1 MPAAAMPHI
10 FLCVQ
15 GGAKEVLSLTQETWC
30 PSTRNSTPMPSCAD
44 EDATCEVPRDGR
56 NRRPPSLLAEA
67 LSSACPVPTPRVFH
81 PARCIDRFPH
91 LRCRVLTLLPGRS
104 FSPRMKSVY
113 SWRPHLGVMP
123 CKVTSHYKLRD
134 VQI

>member
-10 FLCVQ
+10 FPCVQ
-15 GGAKEVLSLTQETWC
+15 GGAKEVLSATQETWC

-67 LSSACPVPTPRVFH
+67 LSSACPVPTPRVFPPGEVFLIH
-81 PARCIDRFPH
+81 SAARDEFQWRLPELFARAC
-91 LRCRVLTLLPGRS
+91 VLHQDLA
-104 FSPRMKSVY
+104 
-113 SWRPHLGVMP
+113 
-123 CKVTSHYKLRD
+123 
-134 VQI
+134 